1 VLSGVAS
8 CQAGSARSCASCVR
22 RVPAVCPPCARIGP
36 PEEGLSECFA
46 YAIIFAMSGET
57 MVSSEAARLLG
68 VSVREVQRLAAAG
81 RLDVVRHVGRSAVLD
96 AASVHKL
103 ANFGTARGRIWNA
116 RSVWAALA
124 LLDGRDD
131 VSLSS
136 TSQLWHLRER
146 LRAMRPHDLVRRGRS
161 RAKTIRYRASSSY
174 LDQLARQLTLTGT
187 SAIDTDPKLAKL
199 FGLASARTAS
209 VDGYVSAENVAALQ
223 DRFLLVRDI
232 DGNVTLHVTDD
243 PCQEGRTASV
253 ATVALDL
260 ADSIDPRQRAAG
272 LRALTRMMRK
282 L

>member
-1 VLSGVAS
+1 VL
-8 CQAGSARSCASCVR
+8 R
-22 RVPAVCPPCARIGP
+22 RVQPVLPVPVHHVSAVCPLCVRFGP
-36 PEEGLSECFA
+36 RESILSECVV
-46 YAIIFAMSGET
+46 YAIIFDMAGET

-68 VSVREVQRLAAAG
+68 VSVREVQRLAIAG

-103 ANFGTARGRIWNA
+103 ANFGTARGRIWNT
-116 RSVWAALA
+116 RTVWAALA
-124 LLDGRDD
+124 LLDGHDD

-146 LRAMRPHDLVRRGRS
+146 LRRMQPHDLVRRGRS
-161 RAKTIRYRASSSY
+161 RAKTIRYRASASY
-174 LDQLARQLTLTGT
+174 LDELAQHLTLTGT
-187 SAIDTDPKLAKL
+187 SAIDADPKLANL
-199 FGLASARTAS
+199 FGLANARTAS
-209 VDGYVSAENVAALQ
+209 VDGYVPAEKLAALQ
-223 DRFLLVRDI
+223 DKFFLVRDI

-243 PCQEGRTASV
+243 PCQEGGTASV

-260 ADSIDPRQRAAG
+260 ADSLDPRQRAAG